1 LVTSHGF
8 LHGKD
13 AAEEKNSIETYKKEH
28 ADYWKDILGSGGE
41 YKLEEDVESI
51 SDLL

>member
-1 LVTSHGF
+1 

-13 AAEEKNSIETYKKEH
+13 ASEEKTSIETYKKEH
-28 ADYWKDILGSGGE
+28 ADYWKEILGSGGE
-41 YKLEEDVESI
+41 YKLEEDVESL